1 MALTGDLLKKM
12 GLTDPPITT
21 FRLNNM
27 LTGSHYPIE
36 KTQEVVGD
44 LPYTLEE
51 GVNQTLCMLYEQ
63 GLVRKK
69 PVSLK
74 QHPDL
79 K

>member
-74 QHPDL
+74 QHSDL

>member
-1 MALTGDLLKKM
+1 MAMVGDLLIKM
-12 GLTDPPITT
+12 GWNDPPITT

-51 GVNQTLCMLYEQ
+51 GVNQTLCWMYEQ
-63 GLVRKK
+63 GLVRNK
-69 PVSLK
+69 PVSI
-74 QHPDL
+74 
-79 K
+79 